1 LLAIHG
7 KKPALG
13 KGCIAV
19 TVNTPEQEKAF
30 AAFLNSSFGAI
41 QMLHRRTK
49 KLTYPAYEA
58 RHLKTLMLPDPATA
72 DLAPLLE
79 AFEAVKDT
87 PLQRLS
93 MCAQDPAR
101 KTLDHAAARALGQA
115 PATTDQWREWLS
127 NEPTITNK
135 PAIS

>member
-1 LLAIHG
+1 
-7 KKPALG
+7 
-13 KGCIAV
+13 
-19 TVNTPEQEKAF
+19 
-30 AAFLNSSFGAI
+30 
-41 QMLHRRTK
+41 
-49 KLTYPAYEA
+49 
-58 RHLKTLMLPDPATA
+58 MLPDPATA

-101 KTLDHAAARALGQA
+101 KTLDHAAARALGID

-127 NEPTITNK
+127 HEPTITGK
-135 PAIS
+135 PATP